1 MVVSEGVVV
10 GLKGGVG
17 GPKYC
22 RLPPGSALPA
32 ASGSPWHEPPPADVP
47 PIEQLLW
54 MMGMRSFWSETVE
67 VEGFAQAEAPPPD
80 DAPEPPLLPQATP
93 TAREAKVAKKRIFEV
108 TRCMK
113 TVLSP

>member
-1 MVVSEGVVV
+1 
-10 GLKGGVG
+10 
-17 GPKYC
+17 
-22 RLPPGSALPA
+22 
-32 ASGSPWHEPPPADVP
+32 
-47 PIEQLLW
+47 

-80 DAPEPPLLPQATP
+80 DAPVPPVPEVAPVPPVPVPPVPVPPVPVPDIVPVPELAPLPPEPPLLPQATP